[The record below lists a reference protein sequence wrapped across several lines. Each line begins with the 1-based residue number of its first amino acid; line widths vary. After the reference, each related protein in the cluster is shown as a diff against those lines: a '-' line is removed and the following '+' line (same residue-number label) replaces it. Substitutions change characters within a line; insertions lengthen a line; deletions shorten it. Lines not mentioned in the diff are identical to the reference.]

1 LNQSNLIALH
11 YAFVYSHLLY
21 GILGW
26 GKTSK
31 TTLAP
36 IQILQNNVL
45 RIINNTTWKDK
56 FKNNDLYQKYKVLK
70 IADIYEFEFDKL

>member
-1 LNQSNLIALH
+1 MRNYLNQSNLIALY

-26 GKTSK
+26 GRKATK

-36 IQILQNNVL
+36 IQILQNKVL
-45 RIINNTTWKDK
+45 RIINNTKRNDNVN
-56 FKNNDLYQKYKVLK
+56 NNDLYQKYKILK
-70 IADIYEFEFDKL
+70 IADIL